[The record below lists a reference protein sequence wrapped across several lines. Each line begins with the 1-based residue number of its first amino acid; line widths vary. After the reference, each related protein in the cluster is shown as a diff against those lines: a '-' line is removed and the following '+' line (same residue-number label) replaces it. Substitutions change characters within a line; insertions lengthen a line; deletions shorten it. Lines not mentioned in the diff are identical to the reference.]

1 MKVTSTENG
10 PSSFFSPVPTTFI
23 KGFGAWCVLSMVLM
37 LASSCATYAPEQR
50 SQAPP
55 ELPQTFTLY
64 ENTAPSP
71 ERWWESFGSAELNGL
86 VEEALKDN
94 LTLKQAYSRLD
105 QSRALVTKAGSDR
118 WPDLELTSEI
128 SNTLRRT
135 DTGTGSA
142 STSTVRKRSLGLASS
157 YELDLWGEVKS
168 EYLSAR
174 FDMEVTRE
182 ELNTAAL
189 TLASEVTLKWLEA
202 ISVRQQL
209 ELIDNQLETN
219 LITLELIEL
228 RFRKGAATVLD
239 VFQQRQA
246 VKETESS
253 IPLLEAQLQ
262 TLKHEI
268 AVLLGKPPRTRLSLG
283 SAHLPTVGSI
293 PDAGVPAD
301 LLSRR
306 PDVRAAGLKLKSAD
320 WMVSA
325 ARADR
330 LPAVRLTGSVGYS
343 AGEWSG
349 LFDNWVRVLAAS
361 ITAPLFD
368 GGNRRAEVKRQTQVV
383 EERLAAYR
391 LAVFTAIMEVED
403 ALVNERKQG
412 EYIAALSDRLNIV
425 RSTLTEALQRYRKGL
440 NDYLPVLSALTS
452 TQRLERTLVQARLQR
467 LNYRV
472 MLHRALGGSW
482 MQDELQNQESN

>member
-1 MKVTSTENG
+1 LKVISTENG
-10 PSSFFSPVPTTFI
+10 PSSFFSPVSATFI
-23 KGFGAWCVLSMVLM
+23 KGLRVWYVLSMVLI

-50 SQAPP
+50 PQAPL
-55 ELPQTFTLY
+55 ELPQAFTLY
-64 ENTAPSP
+64 ENAAPSP
-71 ERWWESFGSAELNGL
+71 QRWWKSFGSVELNGL
-86 VEEALKDN
+86 VEEALKDS
-94 LTLKQAYSRLD
+94 LTLKQAYSRLE
-105 QSRALVTKAGSDR
+105 QSRALVVKVASDR
-118 WPDLELTSEI
+118 WPDLQLTSEI
-128 SNTLRRT
+128 SNTRRRT
-135 DTGTGSA
+135 DTGTGSV
-142 STSTVRKRSLGLASS
+142 STSTEKKRSLGLASR

-168 EYLSAR
+168 EYLAAR
-174 FDMEVTRE
+174 FDMEVSRE
-182 ELNTAAL
+182 EFNTVAL
-189 TLASEVTLKWLEA
+189 TLASEVTLKWLEI

-209 ELIDNQLETN
+209 ELISNQLETN

-262 TLKHEI
+262 TLKHEL
-268 AVLLGKPPRTRLSLG
+268 AVLLGKPPHARLSFG
-283 SAHLPTVGSI
+283 SAHLPEVGPI

-306 PDVRAAGLKLKSAD
+306 PDVRAAGLRLKTAD

-330 LPAVRLTGSVGYS
+330 LPAVRLTGSAGYN
-343 AGEWSG
+343 AGEWSL
-349 LFDNWVRVLAAS
+349 LFDNWIQTLAAS

-368 GGNRRAEVKRQTQVV
+368 GGNRRAEVKKQTRLVD
-383 EERLAAYR
+383 ERLAAYR
-391 LAVFTAIMEVED
+391 LAVLTAIREVED
-403 ALVNERKQG
+403 ALVNELKQT
-412 EYIAALSDRLNIV
+412 EYIATLSDRLNIV
-425 RSTLTEALQRYRKGL
+425 RSALTEALQRYRKGL

-452 TQRLERTLVQARLQR
+452 TQQLERNLVQARFQR
-467 LNYRV
+467 LSYRV

-482 MQDELQNQESN
+482 MQDELQTQGNK